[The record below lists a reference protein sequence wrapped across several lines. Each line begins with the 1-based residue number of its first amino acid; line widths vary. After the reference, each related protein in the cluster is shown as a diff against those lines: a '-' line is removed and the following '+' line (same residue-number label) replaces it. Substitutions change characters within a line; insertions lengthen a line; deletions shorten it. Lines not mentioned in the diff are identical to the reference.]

1 MVVRKLTRKTAP
13 PKRIGKAKPLKPLG
27 QILADLGKKIPVEE
41 MAKMPRDGAANHDH
55 YIYGT
60 PKQY

>member
-1 MVVRKLTRKTAP
+1 MVTKRTTARTTARPKTKRKRELTLSE
-13 PKRIGKAKPLKPLG
+13 RIVA
-27 QILADLGKKIPVEE
+27 LGKKVPPEE
-41 MAKMPRDGAANHDH
+41 RAKMPHDGAANHDH

>member
-1 MVVRKLTRKTAP
+1 MVTKKSAVKPRAP
-13 PKRIGKAKPLKPLG
+13 RRIRKAKPLKPLG
-27 QILADLGKKIPVEE
+27 QILADLGKRIPPEE
-41 MAKMPRDGAANHDH
+41 RAKMPRDGAANHDH